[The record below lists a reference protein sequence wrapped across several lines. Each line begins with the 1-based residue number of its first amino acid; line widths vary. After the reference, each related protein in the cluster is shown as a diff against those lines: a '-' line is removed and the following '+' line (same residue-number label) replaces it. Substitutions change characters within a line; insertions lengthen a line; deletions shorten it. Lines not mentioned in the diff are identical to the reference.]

1 VLGDAKLDAAAATAG
16 EQLHVED
23 ALANL
28 GPLAHQRRPPAT
40 DPADPKVLDSE
51 RLERALAPQT
61 AVGHLLRCHLEIL
74 EGQRSD
80 AESWLY

>member
-1 VLGDAKLDAAAATAG
+1 VLWDAKLDAAAATAG

-51 RLERALAPQT
+51 
-61 AVGHLLRCHLEIL
+61 
-74 EGQRSD
+74 
-80 AESWLY
+80 